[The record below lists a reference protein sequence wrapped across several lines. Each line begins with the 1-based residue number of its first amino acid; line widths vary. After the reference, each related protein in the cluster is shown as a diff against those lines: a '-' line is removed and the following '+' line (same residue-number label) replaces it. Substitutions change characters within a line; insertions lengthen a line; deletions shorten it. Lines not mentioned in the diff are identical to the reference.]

1 MYTLKIEHGVR
12 SFETWKAA
20 FERDP
25 AGRQQGGVR
34 CYRVCRSANDP
45 LYVLVDLDFDTLPKA
60 QAFLAAMQ
68 QLWSRAEVGPLM
80 TPQGAATAAPPRT
93 TIVELVDGQTY

>member
-12 SFETWKAA
+12 NFETWKAA

-25 AGRQQGGVR
+25 AGREQGGVR
-34 CYRVCRSANDP
+34 SYRVCRSANDP
-45 LYVLVDLDFDTLPKA
+45 LYVLVDLDFESLPKA

-68 QLWSRAEVGPLM
+68 QIWSRGEVGRIIAPE
-80 TPQGAATAAPPRT
+80 GATTAAPPRT
-93 TIVELVDGQTY
+93 TIVELVRSQAY